1 MKNDRG
7 FLRRHR
13 VASAI
18 TAGLVG
24 VSSVGGF
31 IAYDQF
37 NTAGGTRASKF
48 AVAQIVKQA
57 ETIRDE
63 SAIKETLGKR
73 IQIQRANAPAV
84 DAIWYEPEN
93 RGAEPLPVF
102 VYAHGGAWIS
112 FDAIDGD
119 TFSQDI
125 ADRTPA
131 VVVNVNYKL
140 LQVEPFPYQQNELI
154 DTVRWL
160 VDNSADLN
168 IDPNNIVVSGGSAGG
183 HIAAAAALMLNR
195 QGIDLRASVLEVPFL
210 DFVVDGENDLGEFAG
225 LVDQLLAT
233 FAPDAEVTDP
243 VISPLRADEEELV
256 GLSDTY
262 FIVGLRDP
270 LMKQAERYQRKLK
283 AAGVHTGLKA
293 FDTGHG
299 YLIEKTKP
307 DGETVSVSDV
317 RNSRAADAHRIA
329 LLKHF
334 FYGLPLPK

>member
-1 MKNDRG
+1 MKKVRG

-13 VASAI
+13 IASPI
-18 TAGLVG
+18 TAGLMAVG
-24 VSSVGGF
+24 LVGGF
-31 IAYDQF
+31 VAYDQF
-37 NTAGGTRASKF
+37 NTAGGTKVSKF
-48 AVAQIVKQA
+48 GVAQIVKRA
-57 ETIRDE
+57 ATIRDE
-63 SAIKETLGKR
+63 SAIKETLGER
-73 IQIQRANAPAV
+73 IQIQRASAPAV

-112 FDAIDGD
+112 QDAVDMD

-140 LQVEPFPYQQNELI
+140 LQVEPFPYQQNEFV

-160 VDNSADLN
+160 VDNSSDLN
-168 IDPNNIVVSGGSAGG
+168 IDPDNIVVSGGSAGG
-183 HIAAAAALMLNR
+183 HIAAASALMLNR

-243 VISPLRADEEELV
+243 VISPLRADDEDLV
-256 GLSDTY
+256 VLSDTY

-270 LMKQAERYQRKLK
+270 LMKQAERYQRRLE

-293 FDTGHG
+293 FDTEHG
-299 YLIEKTKP
+299 YVIEKTKA
-307 DGETVSVSDV
+307 DGETVGVSDV
-317 RNSRAADAHRIA
+317 RNARAADAYRIA
-329 LLKHF
+329 LLQHL
-334 FYGLPLPK
+334 YYDSPPPE

>member
-1 MKNDRG
+1 VEKVRG
-7 FLRRHR
+7 ILRRHR
-13 VASAI
+13 IASAI
-18 TAGLVG
+18 TAGFVG

-48 AVAQIVKQA
+48 AVAQIIKQA

-73 IQIQRANAPAV
+73 IKIQRVSAPAV
-84 DAIWYEPEN
+84 DAIWYEPAN
-93 RGAEPLPVF
+93 RGTEPLPVF

-131 VVVNVNYKL
+131 IVVNVNYKL
-140 LQVEPFPYQQNELI
+140 LQVEPFPYQQNELV

-160 VDNSADLN
+160 VDNSSDLN
-168 IDPNNIVVSGGSAGG
+168 IDPHNIVVSGGSAGG
-183 HIAAAAALMLNR
+183 HIAAASALMLNR

-210 DFVVDGENDLGEFAG
+210 DFVVDGQNDLGEFAG

-233 FAPDAEVTDP
+233 FAPDADVTDP
-243 VISPLRADEEELV
+243 VISPLRAGEEDLV

-270 LMKQAERYQRKLK
+270 LMKQAERYQRRLE

-299 YLIEKTKP
+299 YVIEKTKA
-307 DGETVSVSDV
+307 DGETVGVSDV
-317 RNSRAADAHRIA
+317 RNARAADAYRIA
-329 LLKHF
+329 LLQHLY
-334 FYGLPLPK
+334 YGSPLPE